1 MEKKRKVPK
10 KYTAG
15 LSPADKKMTD
25 VKKVVSL
32 HVPKSKLDEQFLT
45 LEAQRQV
52 IRNQAKEISERVR
65 LAAGK

>member
-1 MEKKRKVPK
+1 MID
-10 KYTAG
+10 A
-15 LSPADKKMTD
+15 
-25 VKKVVSL
+25 KKVVPL